1 MDSGY
6 LSGSWQST
14 YGTDNFV
21 ARYKDDAWD
30 IVGPLAYGP
39 RTYHGAFLIDGTIF
53 KEIYVYGIRM
63 IHVVLSK
70 YLTKIQQ
77 C

>member
-6 LSGSWQST
+6 LSGSWQSA

-53 KEIYVYGIRM
+53 QQIYFYCKKMV
-63 IHVVLSK
+63 HVVLSK
-70 YLTKIQQ
+70 YQTKIQQ